1 MDDNDQRSSALTGA
15 GSGCLAADFP
25 GIIEMERTTTLDRR
39 CRVQSLPPGAV
50 TKARRPCA
58 TAERLAE
65 HAARL
70 ARRTE
75 ALEDHAALLAH
86 EVKSSLLSALH
97 SDDLRLGVIHA
108 IDLVDSILE
117 TVHAEADPG
126 HRSALTV
133 DCLRQAVADNKLR
146 IEVITGPVEDLPI
159 PAGVLRLVLRNL
171 VANAA
176 AAGARRL
183 HVWSRVQSDRSILVI
198 EDDGV
203 GPGSSTGYATG
214 TRLGLTLCRRLVARF
229 DGVIELE
236 PRTVG
241 GARAMVIIGRR
252 G

>member
-1 MDDNDQRSSALTGA
+1 MDLTK
-15 GSGCLAADFP
+15 S
-25 GIIEMERTTTLDRR
+25 LDRH
-39 CRVQSLPPGAV
+39 CRLQNVPPGAV
-50 TKARRPCA
+50 STVRRSCA
-58 TAERLAE
+58 TADRLAE

-70 ARRTE
+70 ARQTE

-97 SDDLRLGVIHA
+97 SDDLRLGVSQA
-108 IDLVDSILE
+108 IELVDSVLDA
-117 TVHAEADPG
+117 VHAEAEPG
-126 HRSALTV
+126 HGSELTV
-133 DCLRQAVADNKLR
+133 DCVRQAVADSKVR
-146 IEVITGPVEDLPI
+146 VEVIMGPVEDLPI
-159 PAGVLRLVLRNL
+159 PASVLRLVLRNL

-183 HVWSRVQSDRSILVI
+183 HVWSRANGSRSILVV

-203 GPGSSTGYATG
+203 GTVSSIGYATG

-241 GARAMVIIGRR
+241 GARAMVVIGRR

>member
-1 MDDNDQRSSALTGA
+1 MELTT
-15 GSGCLAADFP
+15 S
-25 GIIEMERTTTLDRR
+25 LDRC
-39 CRVQSLPPGAV
+39 CRGQSFPPQAV
-50 TKARRPCA
+50 TAARPSCP

-86 EVKSSLLSALH
+86 EVKSSLLTALH
-97 SDDLRLGVIHA
+97 SDDLRQGVIHA
-108 IDLVDSILE
+108 IDMVDSILE
-117 TVHAEADPG
+117 AVHAEVNPG
-126 HRSALTV
+126 DSSALTV
-133 DCLRQAVADNKLR
+133 DCLRQAVADSKLR
-146 IEVITGPVEDLPI
+146 IEIIIGPVEDLPI

-176 AAGARRL
+176 AAGARRIQ
-183 HVWSRVQSDRSILVI
+183 VWSLVRSDRSILVV

-203 GPGSSTGYATG
+203 GPAATRGYATG
-214 TRLGLTLCRRLVARF
+214 SRLGLTLCRRLVARF

-241 GARAMVIIGRR
+241 GSRAMIIIGRR

>member
-1 MDDNDQRSSALTGA
+1 MELTT
-15 GSGCLAADFP
+15 SV
-25 GIIEMERTTTLDRR
+25 DRHY
-39 CRVQSLPPGAV
+39 SLQGVPPRAV
-50 TKARRPCA
+50 TTPHHARA

-70 ARRTE
+70 ARRIE

-86 EVKSSLLSALH
+86 EVKSSLLSALC
-97 SDDLRLGVIHA
+97 SDDLRMGVTQA
-108 IDLVDSILE
+108 VELVDTVLDA
-117 TVHAEADPG
+117 VHAESDPG
-126 HRSALTV
+126 QGSALMV
-133 DCLRQAVADNKLR
+133 DCLRQVVADSKLG

-159 PAGVLRLVLRNL
+159 PGGVLRLVLRNL

-176 AAGARRL
+176 AAGARRV
-183 HVWSRVQSDRSILVI
+183 HVWSRVRGDRSILIV

-203 GPGSSTGYATG
+203 GPASSRGYAAG
-214 TRLGLTLCRRLVARF
+214 TRIGLTLCRRLVARF

-241 GARAMVIIGRR
+241 GARAMVIVGRR

>member
-1 MDDNDQRSSALTGA
+1 MQR
-15 GSGCLAADFP
+15 
-25 GIIEMERTTTLDRR
+25 
-39 CRVQSLPPGAV
+39 LPLGAV
-50 TKARRPCA
+50 TTARRPCA

-65 HAARL
+65 HAVRL
-70 ARRTE
+70 ARTTE
-75 ALEDHAALLAH
+75 ALEDHAALVAH

-97 SDDLRLGVIHA
+97 SDDLRLGVNHA
-108 IDLVDSILE
+108 IELVDSILE
-117 TVHAEADPG
+117 AVHAEGDPG
-126 HRSALTV
+126 HSTALTV
-133 DCLRQAVADNKLR
+133 DCVRQAVADSRHR
-146 IEVITGPVEDLPI
+146 IEVIMGPVDDLPI

-183 HVWSRVQSDRSILVI
+183 HVWSRVQRDRSILVV

-203 GPGSSTGYATG
+203 GPGASRGYATG

-241 GARAMVIIGRR
+241 GARAMVSIGRS

>member
-1 MDDNDQRSSALTGA
+1 MQTLSTG
-15 GSGCLAADFP
+15 
-25 GIIEMERTTTLDRR
+25 T
-39 CRVQSLPPGAV
+39 V
-50 TKARRPCA
+50 ARHPSA

-65 HAARL
+65 HASRL

-97 SDDLRLGVIHA
+97 SDDVRRGVINA
-108 IDLVDSILE
+108 IELVDSILE
-117 TVHAEADPG
+117 AVQAEGDTG
-126 HRSALTV
+126 DSSALTV
-133 DCLRQAVADNKLR
+133 DCVRQAVADSKR
-146 IEVITGPVEDLPI
+146 RMEVITGPVEDLPI
-159 PAGVLRLVLRNL
+159 PSGVLRLVLRNL

-176 AAGARRL
+176 AAGARRI
-183 HVWSRVQSDRSILVI
+183 HIWSRTQSDRSILVV
-198 EDDGV
+198 EDDGI
-203 GPGSSTGYATG
+203 GPISSSGYATG

-241 GARAMVIIGRR
+241 GSRATVIIGRR

>member
-1 MDDNDQRSSALTGA
+1 MDLTK
-15 GSGCLAADFP
+15 S
-25 GIIEMERTTTLDRR
+25 LDRH
-39 CRVQSLPPGAV
+39 CRLQNVPPGAV
-50 TKARRPCA
+50 STVRRSCA
-58 TAERLAE
+58 TADRLAE

-70 ARRTE
+70 ARQTE

-97 SDDLRLGVIHA
+97 SDDLRLGVSQA
-108 IDLVDSILE
+108 IELVDSILDA
-117 TVHAEADPG
+117 VHAEADPAQG
-126 HRSALTV
+126 SALTM
-133 DCLRQAVADNKLR
+133 DCVRQAVADSKPR
-146 IEVITGPVEDLPI
+146 IELMAGPVDDLAI

-183 HVWSRVQSDRSILVI
+183 HVWSRVQGERSILVV

-203 GPGSSTGYATG
+203 GPAPDRGYATG
-214 TRLGLTLCRRLVARF
+214 MRLGLTLCRRLVARF

-241 GARAMVIIGRR
+241 GSRAMIIIGGR

>member
-1 MDDNDQRSSALTGA
+1 MA
-15 GSGCLAADFP
+15 
-25 GIIEMERTTTLDRR
+25 
-39 CRVQSLPPGAV
+39 
-50 TKARRPCA
+50 RPCA

-65 HAARL
+65 YAARL
-70 ARRTE
+70 ARKTE

-108 IDLVDSILE
+108 VEMVDSILE
-117 TVHAEADPG
+117 TVRAEEDPG
-126 HRSALTV
+126 DRSALTV
-133 DCLRQAVADNKLR
+133 DCLRQVVADSKVR

-159 PAGVLRLVLRNL
+159 PAAVLRLVLRNL

-183 HVWSRVQSDRSILVI
+183 HVWSRAQSDRSILVV

-203 GPGSSTGYATG
+203 GPVASRGYATG
-214 TRLGLTLCRRLVARF
+214 TRLGLTLCRRVVARF

-241 GARAMVIIGRR
+241 GSRAMVIIGRR

>member
-1 MDDNDQRSSALTGA
+1 M
-15 GSGCLAADFP
+15 
-25 GIIEMERTTTLDRR
+25 
-39 CRVQSLPPGAV
+39 QSLSSGTVVRHPS
-50 TKARRPCA
+50 A

-86 EVKSSLLSALH
+86 EVKSSLLCALH
-97 SDDLRLGVIHA
+97 SDDVRRGVVDA
-108 IDLVDSILE
+108 IELVDSILE
-117 TVHAEADPG
+117 AVRADAETGDSSG
-126 HRSALTV
+126 LTV
-133 DCLRQAVADNKLR
+133 DCVRQAVADSKLR
-146 IEVITGPVEDLPI
+146 MEVITGPVEDLPI

-176 AAGARRL
+176 AAGARRI
-183 HVWSRVQSDRSILVI
+183 HIWSRTQSDRSILVV
-198 EDDGV
+198 EDDGI
-203 GPGSSTGYATG
+203 GPVSTSGYATG

-241 GARAMVIIGRR
+241 GSRAMVMIGRH

>member
-1 MDDNDQRSSALTGA
+1 MELTT
-15 GSGCLAADFP
+15 SF
-25 GIIEMERTTTLDRR
+25 DRR
-39 CRVQSLPPGAV
+39 CSLRGVPPGPV
-50 TKARRPCA
+50 TTAQRQGA

-70 ARRTE
+70 ARRVE

-97 SDDLRLGVIHA
+97 SDDLRLGVTRA
-108 IDLVDSILE
+108 VELVDTILDA
-117 TVHAEADPG
+117 VHAEYDPG
-126 HRSALTV
+126 HGSALTA
-133 DCLRQAVADNKLR
+133 DCLRQAVADSKLR
-146 IEVITGPVEDLPI
+146 IEVVTGPVDDLPI
-159 PAGVLRLVLRNL
+159 PAGVVRLLLRNL

-176 AAGARRL
+176 AAGARRI
-183 HVWSRVQSDRSILVI
+183 HVWSRVQSDRSILVV

-203 GPGSSTGYATG
+203 GPASSQGYATG

-241 GARAMVIIGRR
+241 GARAMVIVGRR

>member
-1 MDDNDQRSSALTGA
+1 MELTP
-15 GSGCLAADFP
+15 S
-25 GIIEMERTTTLDRR
+25 LDRH
-39 CRVQSLPPGAV
+39 CRMQNLPAAA
-50 TKARRPCA
+50 TTRRTCA

-65 HAARL
+65 QASRL
-70 ARRTE
+70 ARRSE

-97 SDDLRLGVIHA
+97 SDDLRLGVSQA
-108 IDLVDSILE
+108 FELVDSILE
-117 TVHAEADPG
+117 AVHAEADPSPS
-126 HRSALTV
+126 SALTM
-133 DCLRQAVADNKLR
+133 DCVRQAVTDSKSR
-146 IEVITGPVEDLPI
+146 IEVIAGPVDDLPI

-183 HVWSRVQSDRSILVI
+183 HVWSRAQSDRSILVV

-203 GPGSSTGYATG
+203 GPVASRGYATG
-214 TRLGLTLCRRLVARF
+214 TRLGLTLCRRVVARF

-241 GARAMVIIGRR
+241 GSRAMVIIGRR